1 MKLLFNWHT
10 YEIYYKKEI
19 IRLVF
24 LILLFLSFVCMCVYV
39 KTLPKIVHILLV
51 IIVIYLPFMWCWS
64 IWRISEINE
73 NKKKSMPI
81 SKEYYS
87 KLNFEFPNCKFLVY
101 ANKKYV
107 ECDTIDFEYE
117 EVILLRINNKHFKK
131 KEIKKILN
139 NKWDIF
145 LLYNHKVLWSWNR

>member
-19 IRLVF
+19 IRLVS
-24 LILLFLSFVCMCVYV
+24 LILLFLSFVFMCVYV

-51 IIVIYLPFMWCWS
+51 IMVIYLPFMWCWS
-64 IWRISEINE
+64 IWRISEINK

-101 ANKKYV
+101 VNKKYI
-107 ECDTIDFEYE
+107 ECDTVDFEYE
-117 EVILLRINNKHFKK
+117 EIILLRINNKHFKK

-139 NKWDIF
+139 NK
-145 LLYNHKVLWSWNR
+145 